1 MLNLV
6 EKDFRV
12 AIINMLTELKET
24 MNKDV
29 KQRISV
35 KRQNF
40 KIKIKKKLWTS
51 LEELNSTFELAEKR
65 INNLVDM
72 IMQTEKQTEENK
84 EKWRVYQKN
93 VEHH

>member
-72 IMQTEKQTEENK
+72 IMQTEKWTEENK